1 VEVLRTPDERF
12 DGLVGYPFAP
22 HYLDWQGLRMHYAD
36 EGAGPPVLLLHG
48 EPTWS
53 YLYRE
58 IIPPL
63 VAAGFRCIAPD
74 YVGFGKSD
82 KVVEDGWYVI
92 ERHIESVRFLIESL
106 DLREAT
112 LVVHDWGG
120 PIGLRQAADMPERF
134 SRLVILNTWL
144 HHEGYAYSEGIR
156 RWRQWATAFEP
167 GTGDLPAGFVVVDM
181 NRLPLDPERADQ
193 VRAAY
198 DAPFPDARHKAG
210 VRRFPWCIP
219 FGQPIEGNAADQ
231 QRCFEALTS
240 WSKPA
245 HFIFGDRDQV
255 FTTEWEREWA
265 ATIAGATVDT
275 VPGPHFPQEESGP
288 RIAELMLGYMRQAAR
303 PGSG

>member
-12 DGLVGYPFAP
+12 DALEGYPFAP
-22 HYLDWQGLRMHYAD
+22 HYLDWEGLRLHYVD

-82 KVVEDGWYVI
+82 KVVEDDWYVI
-92 ERHIESVRFLIESL
+92 ERHVESVRSLIERL
-106 DLREAT
+106 DLRDIT

-120 PIGLRQAADMPERF
+120 PIGLRQVADMPERF

-144 HHEGYAYSEGIR
+144 HHEGYTYSDGIR

-167 GTGDLPAGFVVVDM
+167 GTGDLPCGFVVVDM
-181 NRLPLDPERADQ
+181 NRLPLEPEEAGH

-198 DAPFPDARHKAG
+198 DAPFPDARYKAG

-219 FGQPIEGNAADQ
+219 FAQPVEGNAADQ
-231 QRCFEALTS
+231 GRCFEALKS

-255 FTTEWEREWA
+255 FTTGWEREWA

-288 RIAELMLGYMRQAAR
+288 RIAELMLGYMR
-303 PGSG
+303 